1 MSTQGMLRTND
12 MDNVLSFFGGLLVG
26 GVAGTVAMLLLV
38 PQSGKKTRA
47 EIRQKSVEL
56 RQQTTDA
63 VEGALAQTRNK
74 AHQIKVN
81 VTDQA
86 EAMQQRGRDMVGE
99 QKERL
104 STLVEASKTA
114 VHDALG

>member
-1 MSTQGMLRTND
+1 MSIQGMLRTKD
-12 MDNVLSFFGGLLVG
+12 MDNFLSFFGGMLVG
-26 GVAGTVAMLLLV
+26 GVAGTVATLLFV

-74 AHQIKVN
+74 ARQIKVD
-81 VTDQA
+81 VQDQA
-86 EAMQQRGRDMVGE
+86 EAMQQRGHDIVGE

-104 STLVEASKTA
+104 STLVEAGKTA
-114 VHDALG
+114 VHDATG